1 MRILA
6 ITCKIKTYYNNLV
19 IGAIFREFCLCHN
32 KIYLNLLLG
41 SVIFLQFS
49 LIGPLTLLVTIN
61 WSPLHSLQNPCDL
74 PQILPHP
81 LQAINTDFSFILKT
95 IIVTL
100 SFTPVPW
107 APLLFYFWGLI
118 SGLQY
123 IFFFTLFDC
132 FNAFYFLFLFLND
145 LIAVCSHYSITPE
158 SNIKVIRIKGMTT
171 N

>member
-1 MRILA
+1 MMGGVGGGGGQRILF
-6 ITCKIKTYYNNLV
+6 V
-19 IGAIFREFCLCHN
+19 CHN

-61 WSPLHSLQNPCDL
+61 WSPLHSLQSPCDL

-81 LQAINTDFSFILKT
+81 LQAINTDLSFILKT
-95 IIVTL
+95 IIVTF

-145 LIAVCSHYSITPE
+145 LIVVCSVSAGFALNEFRPRSVSPITRMVSPRLTV
-158 SNIKVIRIKGMTT
+158 SDYPG
-171 N
+171 